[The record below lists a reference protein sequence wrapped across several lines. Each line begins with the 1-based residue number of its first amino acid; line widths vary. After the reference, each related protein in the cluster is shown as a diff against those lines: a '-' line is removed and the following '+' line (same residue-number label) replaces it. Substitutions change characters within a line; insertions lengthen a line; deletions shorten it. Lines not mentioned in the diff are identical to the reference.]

1 MMAQLS
7 ALVSNVVVAAGGKGS
22 AGAAGA
28 NGRGAGDRQDKV
40 SARADHMRE
49 KGSGKSSSA
58 MFEGRQGASGG
69 SGSLGR
75 MPTVPRE
82 IASAIHELGDTLSKK
97 LDAIAL
103 LAKSGDKKGAGAMQ
117 MAAEA
122 IVVEMRA
129 YMDKLASLALQAV
142 ARANV
147 ALAKAPES
155 AVQASEQAAAAR
167 EAAEALE
174 LEARAAMDLAQALR
188 LGVAGGVP
196 SAETGELAETSKIG
210 LARAKEFHKK
220 ADELLEMPWL

>member
-1 MMAQLS
+1 
-7 ALVSNVVVAAGGKGS
+7 
-22 AGAAGA
+22 
-28 NGRGAGDRQDKV
+28 
-40 SARADHMRE
+40 
-49 KGSGKSSSA
+49 
-58 MFEGRQGASGG
+58 
-69 SGSLGR
+69 

-103 LAKSGDKKGAGAMQ
+103 LTRSGDKKGAGAMQ
-117 MAAEA
+117 LAAEA

-147 ALAKAPES
+147 ALGKPPES
-155 AVQASEQAAAAR
+155 AAQAREQAAAAR

-188 LGVAGGVP
+188 LGVSGGAHSP
-196 SAETGELAETSKIG
+196 ETAELGEASKLG
-210 LARAKEFHKK
+210 LARSKDFHKK
-220 ADELLEMPWL
+220 ADDLSQMPWL